1 MLLVAKLGIF
11 PIQQKLSRYRSNQ
24 FYLKGN
30 KIFKSVSKQVARVVS
45 SQLFIEVRMKI
56 KYCLLA
62 AIPFK
67 KWLGLTSPYKN
78 LKSNKHQKIYRAG
91 CANSK
96 TLEWIDCNYNS
107 FSKWVI
113 YTCAEATFSENFNLN
128 IFLKKFGAPTQSLIK
143 SCISF

>member
-11 PIQQKLSRYRSNQ
+11 SIQQKLSRYRSNQ

-30 KIFKSVSKQVARVVS
+30 KIFKSVSKQVAQVVS
-45 SQLFIEVRMKI
+45 SQLFIKVCMKI

-62 AIPFK
+62 AILLK
-67 KWLGLTSPYKN
+67 TWLGLTSPCKN
-78 LKSNKHQKIYRAG
+78 LKFNKHQKIYRAG

-113 YTCAEATFSENFNLN
+113 YTCAAFSENFNLN